1 MPQHASEACNEGN
14 GLWLPITEYSVKSG
28 VSLSTI
34 RRKIKSNTIQ
44 YRLEKGKYFILFN
57 DANNVAMRHQALVSF
72 ADSSRV
78 QEESFT
84 RKHGAPPSSHFE
96 RKEKAA
102 ENTWDLPVDKAVKMV
117 SDAFEH
123 ALKEKDERIRLL
135 EQRNSELDDRLNE
148 LRLLVRVLEEKYEV
162 RY

>member
-1 MPQHASEACNEGN
+1 MPQHASEACNESN

-57 DANNVAMRHQALVSF
+57 DANNMAMRHTALVSF
-72 ADSSRV
+72 ADSSRR
-78 QEESFT
+78 QEVPFI
-84 RKHGAPPSSHFE
+84 RKPVAPPTAPSE
-96 RKEKAA
+96 RVEKAA
-102 ENTWDLPVDKAVKMV
+102 ENPWDMPVDKAVRMV